1 MSGCCAQ
8 CARRRWLLGMLSA
21 GLDFRARD
29 PARFW
34 RALELADADL
44 IDAIGGRRRA
54 WLHTTYSQWEPQE
67 IDLGA
72 DVESVC
78 RHHCAFP
85 SGLRHSMLAPHAL
98 SVRGGLTRLT
108 EMSAEVVVAIVGT
121 RRATDYG
128 METARNLARGLA
140 ASGVTVASGFSEG
153 IAVATH
159 SGALE
164 AQGATFT
171 VLASGLDRCSPASCR
186 ALYRRVIADGCAI
199 SEAPVE
205 LPSRSWGVLARAR
218 TLALLAQLV
227 IVVEAEQRPW
237 ELACAHMAQALGK
250 PIAAIPGRLSSP
262 ASQGTN
268 SLLMEGARLIRGP
281 QDALDLL
288 YGVGMRAA
296 PEPAIEIEPRL
307 QRVLERVGSGED
319 TLAKLAASPTKSDG
333 IALALIEL
341 ELRGL
346 LRRGDG
352 GRYLTSTRVSAS

>member
-44 IDAIGGRRRA
+44 IDAIGGRKRA
-54 WLHTTYSQWEPQE
+54 WLHAIYRRWDPEE
-67 IDLGA
+67 IDSDAG
-72 DVESVC
+72 VESVC
-78 RHHCAFP
+78 RHQCAFP
-85 SGLRHSMLAPHAL
+85 SSLRANVLAPHAL
-98 SVRGGLTRLT
+98 SVRGGLTRLA
-108 EMSAEVVVAIVGT
+108 EMSTEVVVAIVGT

-128 METARNLARGLA
+128 METARSLARGLA
-140 ASGVTVASGFSEG
+140 ASGVTVASGLSEG
-153 IAVATH
+153 IPVAAH

-171 VLASGLDRCSPASCR
+171 VMASGLDRCSPASCR
-186 ALYRRVIADGCAI
+186 ALSRRVTSNGCAI
-199 SEAPVE
+199 SEAPVD
-205 LPSRSWGVLARAR
+205 LPSRPWGVLARAR

-237 ELACAHMAQALGK
+237 ELACAHIAQALGK
-250 PIAAIPGRLSSP
+250 PVAAIPGRLSSR

-268 SLLMEGARLIRGP
+268 SLLMSGARLIRSP

-288 YGVGMRAA
+288 YGVGMREV
-296 PEPAIEIEPRL
+296 PEPVIEIEPRL
-307 QRVLERVGSGED
+307 QRVLDRVGSGED
-319 TLAKLAASPTKSDG
+319 TLAKLTARGTKSDG
-333 IALALIEL
+333 TALALIEL
-341 ELRGL
+341 ELQGL
-346 LRRGDG
+346 LLRGDG
-352 GRYLTSTRVSAS
+352 GRYVTRSGVLA